1 MEPMINRLRDDQ
13 IESPFSDDDIHDHQ
27 YFNQLRRKLRWQLLV
42 TYVTPLILLS
52 AYFHYQYNKTLRQG
66 IDMHLRS
73 AAENKRN
80 TVSLFL
86 QERVSNTRSAFHFVS
101 LPPSSADMLE
111 VLRGLRKESPTF
123 VDVGLFS
130 PEGMLVSYAGP
141 HRHLRGKNYGKERWF
156 LQLSRRQQDHFV
168 SDVFRGFRDRPHFI
182 IAVRKSFQGKGWTLR
197 ASVDPEKFAQYVSK
211 SIHMKETEA
220 FVINRQGR
228 RQTSSRTGG
237 PGETIPITPPSS
249 TLETQVAEVKD
260 KGKEYLSAS
269 AWFSVADW
277 GLVVRV
283 PTAIALAPVR
293 RARLMLVGILMLALV
308 VLVLLVARRTSKIV
322 GRLEAADTSK
332 VDLQRQLFNAAKLAS
347 VGEMA
352 AGVAHEINNPL
363 AIVYEEAGMMRD
375 VLNPQFNQ
383 QLDPDDFRE
392 RLDAIMAASIRGR
405 TITRKLMAFAR
416 KHDTELELAD
426 INHVLEMALSIKE
439 TEFKVSNVEVRRE
452 FTEGLPRVLVN
463 LNQMEQVLLNLLNN
477 ARDAMDGQGSITVR
491 SRLEDMCVCFDVE
504 DTGCGMSAE
513 QMEKVF
519 FPFFTTKGVGKGTG
533 LGLSISYGIIKSLG
547 GRIEVRSEEG
557 AGTTFT
563 VMFPIRKGLPA
574 EQSVP
579 GLLKISTAPGLRP
592 VPGDTKE
599 RS

>member
-1 MEPMINRLRDDQ
+1 MINRLRDDQ
-13 IESPFSDDDIHDHQ
+13 IESPFSDDVIHDHQ

-66 IDMHLRS
+66 IDTHLR
-73 AAENKRN
+73 AMAENKRN

-86 QERVSNTRSAFHFVS
+86 QERVSNTRSAFHFERF
-101 LPPSSADMLE
+101 PPSTADME
-111 VLRGLRKESPTF
+111 GVLRGLRDESSTF
-123 VDVGLFS
+123 VDVGLFD
-130 PEGMLVSYAGP
+130 PRGMLVSYAGP
-141 HRHLRGKNYGKERWF
+141 HLNLRGKNYGRERWF
-156 LQLSRRQQDHFV
+156 VQLHRRKQDHFV

-182 IAVRKSFQGKGWTLR
+182 IAVRKKIRGKGWTLR
-197 ASVDPEKFAQYVSK
+197 ASVDPEKFARYVSR
-211 SIHMKETEA
+211 SIHMKDTEA

-237 PGETIPITPPSS
+237 PGETTPIKLPSS
-249 TLETQVAEVKD
+249 LETQVVEVED
-260 KGKEYLSAS
+260 KGVGYLSAC

-283 PTAIALAPVR
+283 PTAIALSPVR
-293 RARLMLVGILMLALV
+293 RARLMLVGILVLALT
-308 VLVLLVARRTSKIV
+308 VLVLLVARRTSRIV
-322 GRLEAADTSK
+322 SQLEAADTSK
-332 VDLQRQLFNAAKLAS
+332 VDLQGQLFNAAKLAS

-375 VLNPQFNQ
+375 ILDPQFEQDLN
-383 QLDPDDFRE
+383 PDDFRE
-392 RLDAIMAASIRGR
+392 RLETIMAASIRGR

-416 KHDTELELAD
+416 KHDEERELAD
-426 INHVLEMALSIKE
+426 INLILDNALSIKE

-452 FTEGLPRVLVN
+452 YAEALPPVLVN

-477 ARDAMDGQGSITVR
+477 ARDAMAGPGHITVR
-491 SRLEDMCVCFDVE
+491 SRLEGGCVCFDVE
-504 DTGCGMSAE
+504 DSGCGMSAE
-513 QMEKVF
+513 QMERVF
-519 FPFFTTKGVGKGTG
+519 FPFFTTKGVGRGTG

-547 GRIEVRSEEG
+547 GRIEVNSEQG

-563 VMFPIRKGLPA
+563 VMFPVKKGPPGEA
-574 EQSVP
+574 SRP
-579 GLLKISTAPGLRP
+579 GLLKISTSPGMRP
-592 VPGDTKE
+592 VPGDHKE
-599 RS
+599 LS